1 MTKSAKEVRKET
13 LDSIIS
19 IVDNKVNG
27 RVHYGKLSIKVD
39 EIPISLSD
47 EVVSYYQEAGYKVTI
62 QKTTETDRVLEI
74 SWDI

>member
-1 MTKSAKEVRKET
+1 MTKSAEGVRKET
-13 LDSIIS
+13 LESNIAII
-19 IVDNKVNG
+19 DNKIEG

-47 EVVSYYQEAGYKVTI
+47 EIVSHYQEQGYKVTI
-62 QKTTETDRVLEI
+62 QKTTETDRVLEV